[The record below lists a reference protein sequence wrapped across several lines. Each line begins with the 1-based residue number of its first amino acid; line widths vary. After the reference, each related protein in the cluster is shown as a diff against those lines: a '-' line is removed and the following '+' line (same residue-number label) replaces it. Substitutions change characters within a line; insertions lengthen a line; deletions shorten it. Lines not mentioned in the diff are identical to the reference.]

1 MSIPKTYRNVE
12 RTHAENRS
20 VYQDAGA
27 RRLFIVGNGPSAS
40 QPTLT
45 PKRDDVVFRMNWFF
59 LEEQKRYG
67 TRVDGFFWS
76 IDNSGLQ
83 DRLAAIS
90 QTGEYDIR
98 AFFAPMRTMAAALPG
113 RTTDNRFGPQLD
125 HWASICTNASLA
137 RAMMGRPLPTQ
148 GFQVLAFALSVG
160 FREIYFSGIDL
171 YSDITKRYAYDVPQ
185 DVISVL
191 QSKDLAPGYEKDHSR
206 ERDISFFEMCRNQYP
221 NAKLELASESPALRE
236 LLGSK
241 PCSKSATASGVRQA
255 SCKQMPSALID
266 GRRCAYVTLITGGNY
281 HHGVRALA
289 NSLSAVSDVPLI
301 AMHTPNVVPGKIM
314 SSNVHPLRVEPIVN
328 PLPLKGAAAR
338 FADTY
343 TKLRVFEMSSV
354 DRVVFIDADAVVLKS
369 VDELFLI
376 EGFAAAPDLGIELR
390 YDRFNSGV
398 FVCEPSADTFQRLM
412 QQISTVPSYDG
423 GDQGFMNETFSGG
436 VRLDRRYNTLKRIS
450 HHHPM
455 MFDLSDIS
463 ILHFVGKKPWR
474 LREPDPPYAAL
485 DTLWLSFLTPAQV
498 WELIQEELG
507 PSLTA
512 PASAAMT
519 TRDEDLQKGLDA
531 TDKAARVAKYSQI
544 INTRV
549 IRKFRNILAASRK
562 AHRGGE

>member
-12 RTHAENRS
+12 RAHAENRS

-76 IDNSGLQ
+76 VDNSGLQ

-113 RTTDNRFGPQLD
+113 GTTDNRFGPQLD

-185 DVISVL
+185 NVVSVL
-191 QSKDLAPGYEKDHSR
+191 EPKDLAPGYEKDHSR

-241 PCSKSATASGVRQA
+241 PCSKSASGVRQA
-255 SCKQMPSALID
+255 SCKQVPSALID

-314 SSNVHPLRVEPIVN
+314 SSDVHPLRVEPIVN

-343 TKLRVFEMSSV
+343 TKLMSLV
-354 DRVVFIDADAVVLKS
+354 
-369 VDELFLI
+369 
-376 EGFAAAPDLGIELR
+376 
-390 YDRFNSGV
+390 
-398 FVCEPSADTFQRLM
+398 
-412 QQISTVPSYDG
+412 
-423 GDQGFMNETFSGG
+423 
-436 VRLDRRYNTLKRIS
+436 
-450 HHHPM
+450 
-455 MFDLSDIS
+455 
-463 ILHFVGKKPWR
+463 
-474 LREPDPPYAAL
+474 
-485 DTLWLSFLTPAQV
+485 
-498 WELIQEELG
+498 
-507 PSLTA
+507 
-512 PASAAMT
+512 
-519 TRDEDLQKGLDA
+519 
-531 TDKAARVAKYSQI
+531 
-544 INTRV
+544 
-549 IRKFRNILAASRK
+549 
-562 AHRGGE
+562 